1 MPNRM
6 RVWKSLSD
14 MSQAFFYSYR
24 HSTLLLSLP
33 PPPSVRLFKKQ
44 RRPLKGCIM
53 ALLKLLE
60 WWQSVAAGSSHFKHF
75 LRKELLRN
83 GRSIS
88 CYFYSYPRVFAV
100 SKVLCHHLNF
110 FICKIRGS
118 WGLLCSMLLICW
130 NWLFRCY
137 VDNWV
142 LIPAVCMPDQDIRN
156 VSWHI

>member
-6 RVWKSLSD
+6 RVWKSVPD
-14 MSQAFFYSYR
+14 MSQAFFFFTSFR
-24 HSTLLLSLP
+24 HSTLLLIP
-33 PPPSVRLFKKQ
+33 PVRLFKKQ

-83 GRSIS
+83 GCSIS
-88 CYFYSYPRVFAV
+88 CYFCSYSRVFVV
-100 SKVLCHHLNF
+100 SKVLYHHLNF
-110 FICKIRGS
+110 FICKSRGN

-130 NWLFRCY
+130 
-137 VDNWV
+137 
-142 LIPAVCMPDQDIRN
+142 
-156 VSWHI
+156 S